1 MIPVNE
7 PLIGEEEKA
16 YVLDCLG
23 SGWISSEG
31 PYISRFEEAFS
42 KYVGAAA
49 GIAVSN
55 GTAAVEVALYA
66 AGVSE
71 GDEVILPT
79 FTIISCLLAVI
90 RLGAKPVLVDI
101 EPDTWNMN
109 VSEVLSKITR
119 RTKAIMAVHIY
130 GHPVD
135 MDPLLQVA
143 REKGVRIVEDVAQA
157 HGAEYKG
164 RMCGSM
170 GDVAAF
176 SFYANKLI
184 TTGEG
189 GMVLTSNP
197 GMAERARSYRN
208 LCFNRQE
215 RFLHDDIGYNF
226 RMTSLQ
232 AAVGLGQL
240 KRMNQIVARKREMG
254 ALYVHLLSAI
264 PGLRVQVEKPWAK
277 TVYWMYSLQMDPSL
291 GTTAKDVMAGMGK
304 RQIGTRPFFR
314 GLHDQP
320 ALKQRGI
327 VPEAGSFPVAEA
339 AYKYGLYLP
348 SGLTLTD
355 DQIATVCDELAN
367 VLSA

>member
-7 PLIGEEEKA
+7 PLVGEREQE
-16 YVLDCLG
+16 YVLDCLR

-31 PYISRFEEAFS
+31 PYVGRFEKAFADYIGVDS
-42 KYVGAAA
+42 GV
-49 GIAVSN
+49 AVCN

-66 AGVSE
+66 AGVGE

-79 FTIISCLLAVI
+79 FTIISCLIAVI

-109 VSEVLSKITR
+109 VTDVLSKITS

-135 MDPLLQVA
+135 MDPLIEVA
-143 REKGVRIVEDVAQA
+143 RSKNIRIVEDVAQA
-157 HGAEYKG
+157 QGAEYKG
-164 RMCGSM
+164 RMCGTM

-197 GMAERARSYRN
+197 EMTERARNYRN

-226 RMTSLQ
+226 RMPSLQ

-240 KRMNQIVARKREMG
+240 ERMNQIVARKREMG
-254 ALYVHLLSAI
+254 KLYVSLLSQI
-264 PGLRVQVEKPWAK
+264 PGLQLQIEKPWAK
-277 TVYWMYSLQMDPSL
+277 TVYWMYSLQMSPSL
-291 GTTAKDVMAGMGK
+291 GKTAKEVMIALGQRG
-304 RQIGTRPFFR
+304 IGTRPFFR

-320 ALKQRGI
+320 VLKLRGVI
-327 VPEAGSFPVAEA
+327 SDAGYFPIAEA
-339 AYKYGLYLP
+339 AYKYGFYLP

-355 DQIATVCDELAN
+355 AQIATVCGE
-367 VLSA
+367 LSAILRA